1 VPVGESGDELD
12 ELSDLFNR
20 VLDRN
25 QRLVEG
31 MRQAL
36 DNVAHDL
43 RTPLSSLRSSAELVL
58 AHEHEPAALREAL
71 ADCVEESERVL
82 RMLRT
87 LMDVSEAE
95 TGVMRLSLEPVSLP
109 TIVREV
115 VDMYQHVAQERGVEL
130 RCEIQ
135 RDRSVD
141 GDRQRLTQAVA
152 NLVDNAI
159 KYTDHPG
166 RVTVAVTERG
176 ITVSDT
182 GIGIDAAHLDKIWQ
196 RLYRADPSRS
206 RQGLGLGLSFVKAIV
221 EAHGGSVHVASAPGR
236 GSTFTLML

>member
-1 VPVGESGDELD
+1 
-12 ELSDLFNR
+12 
-20 VLDRN
+20 
-25 QRLVEG
+25 

-82 RMLRT
+82 HMLRT

-95 TGVMRLSLEPVSLP
+95 TGVMRLSLEPVSLR

-130 RCEIQ
+130 QCDGERE
-135 RDRSVD
+135 RTVE

-152 NLVDNAI
+152 NLVDNAV
-159 KYTDHPG
+159 KYTDQPG
-166 RVTVAVTERG
+166 RVTVAVTEQG

-182 GIGIDAAHLDKIWQ
+182 GIGIDPAHLDKIWQ

-206 RQGLGLGLSFVKAIV
+206 RQGLGLGLSFVKAII
-221 EAHGGSVHVASAPGR
+221 EAHGGSVHVASTPGR
-236 GSTFTLML
+236 GSIFTLTIPGRNTAANEAQKM